1 MSSQRP
7 PLRRIRHAA
16 PCLLLLLAACKPA
29 TPNADSPAT
38 QPPASPPAAAPA
50 AKTVTI
56 RPVFPKPFFAS
67 GPFAANLPNLEA
79 PGKAA
84 PVLEFAVP
92 AGTTL
97 VSENLPVTASAK
109 PLQGRLG
116 MVTDGDLSSYPDALV
131 ALPGGGQWIQLDLG
145 RPLAVQ
151 KIHLWH
157 AHNRTDVYLDLVVQL
172 SEDPEFKTG
181 VITLHN
187 ADADNSLGLGAGADP
202 AYLETNHGR
211 VIDGRGAV
219 ARHVRVWGSGSY
231 RDGQL
236 RFAEVQVYASPPP

>member
-1 MSSQRP
+1 MPFHRP
-7 PLRRIRHAA
+7 PLRRLRRAA

-29 TPNADSPAT
+29 TPSADSPAA
-38 QPPASPPAAAPA
+38 QPSAPPAAPPA
-50 AKTVTI
+50 ANTVTI

-92 AGTTL
+92 AGTAL
-97 VSENLPVTASAK
+97 VSENLPVTASVK
-109 PLQGRLG
+109 PVQGRLG

-145 RPLAVQ
+145 RPQAVQ

-172 SEDPEFKTG
+172 SEDPEFKSG
-181 VITLHN
+181 VTTLYN
-187 ADADNSLGLGAGADP
+187 ADADNSLGLGAGTDP

-211 VIDGRGAV
+211 VIDGRGTV

-236 RFAEVQVYASPPP
+236 RFAELQVYASPPP